1 MTSMH
6 YKSYNPGQLVYFKST
21 TSIVHTRPFLQ
32 TMQSMQAAHWRD
44 FHPWSQA
51 SCNLE
56 VKTPSQTIRKMEDEM
71 DPPRILED
79 ILPQAA
85 SLCAQAKTVG
95 PA

>member
-1 MTSMH
+1 
-6 YKSYNPGQLVYFKST
+6 
-21 TSIVHTRPFLQ
+21 
-32 TMQSMQAAHWRD
+32 MQSMQAAHWRD